1 MNETHSTIMHR
12 ALALAKRGKGRTS
25 PNPLVGA
32 VIVNAGKIVGEGYHQ
47 KAGEPHA
54 EIYALQEAGTNAN
67 GGTLY
72 VNLEPCCHIGRTPPC
87 TDAIIQA
94 GIKRVYTAHLDPNP
108 KVAGNGIKQ
117 LEEAGIEVNV
127 GLCAE
132 AAEKLNEVFIKYMTT
147 RYPYVI
153 LKIAMSLDGKIATS
167 TGESQWITSPA
178 SRQRVHELRD
188 EVDAVLVGIGTV
200 LTDNPTLTT
209 RLPNKRG
216 KDATRIVM
224 DSHARIPTAAK
235 IFNPE
240 SEADVIITVTPQA
253 FAGNIALLKI
263 TGAEVLVIPAKDGQ
277 VCFKTLMETLGER
290 GITSI
295 MIEGG
300 GKVNETALMSG
311 LVNKVMC
318 FVAPK
323 FIGGKE
329 SPGAFSGD
337 GITQLT
343 DAPELKRKTITEL
356 DCDLLIEGYFD

>member
-1 MNETHSTIMHR
+1 MNR
-12 ALALAKRGKGRTS
+12 ALALAQQGKGRTN

-32 VIVNAGKIVGEGYHQ
+32 VIVNAEKIVGEGYHQ

-54 EIYALQEAGTNAN
+54 EIHALQAAGAKAK
-67 GGTLY
+67 GGSLY
-72 VNLEPCCHIGRTPPC
+72 VNLEPCCHSGRTPPC
-87 TDAIIQA
+87 TDAIIKA
-94 GIKRVYTAHLDPNP
+94 GIRCVYAAHLDPNP
-108 KVAGNGIKQ
+108 KVSGKGIKQ

-132 AAEKLNEVFIKYMTT
+132 AAEKLNEVFIKQMTT
-147 RYPYVI
+147 DYPFVI

-178 SRQRVHELRD
+178 SRQKVHELRD
-188 EVDAVLVGIGTV
+188 EVDAIIVGIGTV

-209 RLPNKRG
+209 RLPNKKG
-216 KDATRIVM
+216 KDATRIVL
-224 DSHARIPTAAK
+224 DSHARTPTAAK

-240 SEADVIITVTPQA
+240 SDADVIIAVTPQA

-263 TGAEVLVIPAKDGQ
+263 TGSEIIEIPEKDGQ
-277 VCFKTLMETLGER
+277 VCLKTLLETLGAR
-290 GITSI
+290 GITNVL
-295 MIEGG
+295 IEGG
-300 GKVNETALMSG
+300 GQVNSTALLSG
-311 LVNKVMC
+311 LVDKVMC

-323 FIGGKE
+323 FIGGKDA
-329 SPGAFSGD
+329 PGVFGGE

-356 DCDLLIEGYFD
+356 DGDILIEGYLNNHVHRNH